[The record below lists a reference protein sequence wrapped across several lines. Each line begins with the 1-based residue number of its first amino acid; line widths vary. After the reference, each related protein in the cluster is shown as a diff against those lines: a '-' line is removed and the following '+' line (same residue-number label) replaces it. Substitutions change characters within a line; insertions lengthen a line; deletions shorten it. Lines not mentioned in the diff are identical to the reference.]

1 MSFYHSKILQ
11 LPSSEVNR
19 KKKQK
24 YQNEV
29 HGESWIIKRTKIR
42 GLICDNKNCAT
53 QKEE

>member
-19 KKKQK
+19 KKNKNIK
-24 YQNEV
+24 MKFMV
-29 HGESWIIKRTKIR
+29 SPGIKRTKIR